1 MVELNPSHRKLVL
14 TVLAMAAVIGS
25 AVLLSIAAGR
35 GRNPTAPVSTA
46 SAAAEQAAGKEAG
59 PLWAKACAKNQD
71 GVDTC
76 YVEQF
81 VIAQPQNL
89 VLLHV
94 RIGYIGPQGMPRL
107 IMAAP
112 PGVWLPGGLTLTLD
126 KNKPIALPFNSCDA
140 GSCLAAVE
148 MDQDAL
154 KQFTAGTVLMA
165 HYVLANNS
173 PVDVPV
179 RMAGLSDAL
188 KTVSAK

>member
-1 MVELNPSHRKLVL
+1 MVALNPSHRKLAL
-14 TVLAMAAVIGS
+14 TVLAMAAVIGA
-25 AVLLSIAAGR
+25 AVLLSVAAGQ
-35 GRNPTAPVSTA
+35 GRKPAAPV
-46 SAAAEQAAGKEAG
+46 AAPATSSEAG

-71 GVDTC
+71 GAETC

-81 VIAQPQNL
+81 VIAQPQNA

-107 IMAAP
+107 ILATP
-112 PGVWLPGGLTLTLD
+112 PGVWLPGGVTLTLD
-126 KNKPIALPFNSCDA
+126 NNKPISLPFNSCEA
-140 GSCLAAVE
+140 GSCVAAVE
-148 MDQDAL
+148 LDQDAL
-154 KQFTAGTVLMA
+154 KQFTAGTVLVA
-165 HYVLANNS
+165 RYALTKDS

>member
-14 TVLAMAAVIGS
+14 TVLGMAAVIGA
-25 AVLLSIAAGR
+25 AVLLSVAAGR
-35 GRNPTAPVSTA
+35 GRKPVAPATAP
-46 SAAAEQAAGKEAG
+46 AAEQPVSQEAG

-71 GVDTC
+71 GADTC

-81 VIAQPQNL
+81 VITQPQNA

-107 IMAAP
+107 IVAAP

-126 KNKPIALPFNSCDA
+126 KNKPISLPFNSCD
-140 GSCLAAVE
+140 GSNCLAAVE

-179 RMAGLSDAL
+179 RMTGLSDAL